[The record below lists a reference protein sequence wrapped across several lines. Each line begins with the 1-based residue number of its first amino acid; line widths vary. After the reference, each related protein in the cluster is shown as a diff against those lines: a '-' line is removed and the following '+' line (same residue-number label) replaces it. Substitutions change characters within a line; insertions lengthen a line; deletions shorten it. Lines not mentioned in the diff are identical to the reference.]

1 MSTMLFKSE
10 ALLKRYQGFA
20 LSEGQHKALA
30 LLLQWR
36 EAKEHA
42 VLEGFAGTGKT
53 TVVTALIAELALG
66 GVDAVHVAAPTH
78 KAAKVLN
85 TKLDEWRGRVA
96 QERPGVL
103 LPEATT
109 IHSLL
114 ALRPKKVRPNEPEGF
129 VVAGR
134 PRVESGSY
142 LIIDECSMVG
152 KDLYA
157 HIMECASTFGVTV
170 LFTGDPKQLRP
181 VNEPRQSL
189 SFGLAKKVQLTEVL
203 RHDGAVLKLAT
214 TIRTM
219 HKHALPPVK
228 TQIDLGSR
236 VVAYKSEHNLEESWL
251 QRLGALRDLDP
262 ESGEASSCVMV
273 CWTNKE
279 RRAANRRARVRL
291 YGEDVPDFMEG
302 DRLVMQEAYTK
313 ENEVI
318 IANNADIEVVEAQER
333 ELQPVHDLPFKY
345 ECWHLALTNGKSVY
359 VLKDV
364 AFARYTKDCKKL
376 AKELGDAHSRAKDA
390 YELVL
395 KSDELKNL
403 SEDEQMD
410 HPTVLKAMQ
419 AIRAVK
425 QRWAC
430 EFYPLKEAFASVDF
444 GYALTVHK
452 SQGST
457 YDVVY
462 AHPDMLQA
470 RDERPALMYVAVT
483 RAAKEVHHLAL

>member
-1 MSTMLFKSE
+1 MLFKSE
-10 ALLKRYQGFA
+10 ALLKRYQGFSLA
-20 LSEGQHKALA
+20 EGQHKALA
-30 LLLQWR
+30 ALLQWR
-36 EAKEHA
+36 EAKEHG

-66 GVDAVHVAAPTH
+66 GVEAVHVAAPTH

-96 QERPGVL
+96 QEKPGAM

-114 ALRPKKVRPNEPEGF
+114 ALRPKKVKPSEPEGF
-129 VVAGR
+129 VVTGR
-134 PRVESGSY
+134 PRVLPGSY

-157 HIMECASTFGVTV
+157 HVMECAAGFGLTV

-189 SFGLAKKVQLTEVL
+189 AFGLANKVQLTEVL

-214 TIRTM
+214 DIRTM
-219 HKHALPPVK
+219 HKHALPRVETK
-228 TQIDLGSR
+228 IDLGSR
-236 VVAYKSEHNLEESWL
+236 VVAYKSEHNLEEAWL
-251 QRLGALRDLDP
+251 QRLEALQDLDTEDGE
-262 ESGEASSCVMV
+262 ESPCVMV
-273 CWTNKE
+273 CWTNKA
-279 RRAANRRARVRL
+279 RRAANKRARVRL
-291 YGEDVPDFMEG
+291 YGADVPDFMVG
-302 DRLVMQEAYTK
+302 DRLVMLAAHTIG
-313 ENEVI
+313 ENVVLS
-318 IANNADIEVVEAQER
+318 NNADVEVTAADRHQLRPVEELDYVYDCWRLSLRNSVTIYVLTEEADEQHKKDYRKLGKEISALQDQANERYSAVEAQLKLEGLSKAER
-333 ELQPVHDLPFKY
+333 NKHPRLMAAMEGVRD
-345 ECWHLALTNGKSVY
+345 
-359 VLKDV
+359 
-364 AFARYTKDCKKL
+364 
-376 AKELGDAHSRAKDA
+376 AKEEWSRK
-390 YELVL
+390 Y
-395 KSDELKNL
+395 
-403 SEDEQMD
+403 
-410 HPTVLKAMQ
+410 
-419 AIRAVK
+419 
-425 QRWAC
+425 
-430 EFYPLKEAFASVDF
+430 YPLKEAFASVDF

-483 RAAKEVHHLAL
+483 RAAKEVHHLALPR